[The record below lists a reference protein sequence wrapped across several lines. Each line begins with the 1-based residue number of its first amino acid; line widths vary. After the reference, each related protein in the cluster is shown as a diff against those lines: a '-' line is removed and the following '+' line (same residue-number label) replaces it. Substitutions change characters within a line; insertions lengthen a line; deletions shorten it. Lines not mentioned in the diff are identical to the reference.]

1 VGGDCYPG
9 RPSRDRME
17 EVQVRL
23 SHVREESPEEV
34 GSLSWLTMV
43 LEEGQMVVYT
53 LLHVAVAS
61 CQTMLAEVRE
71 EADMKAAAHS
81 VAVVGS

>member
-1 VGGDCYPG
+1 VGGDYCLA

-17 EVQVRL
+17 VVPVRL
-23 SHVREESPEEV
+23 SHVREEGPEEV
-34 GSLSWLTMV
+34 GSLSSLTMV
-43 LEEGQMVVYT
+43 LGEGLMVVDT
-53 LLHVAVAS
+53 LLHIAVIS
-61 CQTMLAEVRE
+61 CRTMLVEVQE